1 VTGEAQGIS
10 EQDGPIEVNLGGRFI
25 GWSNEPVAGAMLAL
39 GLEVTRLSA
48 ALADRD
54 RELAELRATI
64 AEVEHLVRDA
74 PYFRAE
80 TPPALAA
87 TLTGHTV
94 GGCECPRCVVIR
106 AGLAALASS
115 GSAPTGQEES

>member
-10 EQDGPIEVNLGGRFI
+10 EQDGPVEVNLGGRFI

-48 ALADRD
+48 ALAERD

-64 AEVEHLVRDA
+64 ADLADRINNTTSFDDGGEYALVPFED
-74 PYFRAE
+74 
-80 TPPALAA
+80 LA
-87 TLTGHTV
+87 
-94 GGCECPRCVVIR
+94 VIHDVTEK
-106 AGLAALASS
+106 LDSLASS
-115 GSAPTGQEES
+115 GSAPTGQEER